1 MKLTSYWIYFSLNEE
16 QIDPRRWL
24 QYVRARSDPHQ
35 RSLQQSRSFVN
46 IAFEFHSITF
56 FFNRQTSVD
65 RRLIQQHFEILLF
78 LRVIHSYIHHIM
90 KLVAAIIVSMTSLL
104 LQTSTGSAFV
114 SVPQPPHCV
123 VTKTPSCHRNNKKN
137 GFQLRA
143 FFEKELGAQPPLG
156 FFDPLGL
163 VADGDADKF
172 DRYRYCE
179 IKHGRIAM
187 LAILGYIVQE
197 TGTRLP
203 GT

>member
-1 MKLTSYWIYFSLNEE
+1 MKLLAACF
-16 QIDPRRWL
+16 
-24 QYVRARSDPHQ
+24 
-35 RSLQQSRSFVN
+35 
-46 IAFEFHSITF
+46 SIT
-56 FFNRQTSVD
+56 S
-65 RRLIQQHFEILLF
+65 LF
-78 LRVIHSYIHHIM
+78 SPI
-90 KLVAAIIVSMTSLL
+90 
-104 LQTSTGSAFV
+104 STCTAFV
-114 SVPQPPHCV
+114 SIPQPTCI
-123 VTKTPSCHRNNKKN
+123 VTRTNSPFSSLANQMHRNRKN
-137 GFQLRA
+137 NNNNAFQLRA